1 VDFLRGLAGTFTSS
15 VLRLAVT
22 AGTLA
27 LIYFFVIK
35 PVLDTTE
42 EVSRSTR
49 GFSNSTQTDISRQIQ
64 RSIRQANRQVQRS
77 INRSFNQ
84 TPSTKGQQHL
94 LRCVQRAQ
102 GNVNRIQACGRK
114 F

>member
-1 VDFLRGLAGTFTSS
+1 MDFLRGLFGTLTSS

-27 LIYFFVIK
+27 LIYFFAIK

-42 EVSRSTR
+42 EVSRSFNTTNQ
-49 GFSNSTQTDISRQIQ
+49 SADIQ
-64 RSIRQANRQVQRS
+64 RSIQRSIDQANRQVQRAV
-77 INRSFNQ
+77 NQSFRQ
-84 TPSTKGQQHL
+84 TNTSTGQQRL
-94 LRCVQRAQ
+94 LLCVQRAQ
-102 GNVNRIQACGRK
+102 GDVNRIQACSRK